1 MSTSNINFV
10 YSSAIDVL
18 KRLTLVLGTKT
29 SHELADAL
37 GCSPQTVS
45 GWRSRNKVPY
55 SYCVD
60 VAVRMGVSLD
70 WLLTGLGPV
79 KRSADVSSEYL
90 PAPDSDIQQLQEAR
104 IAYQKPM
111 TELTEDEKYLL
122 EMYRDLDKDDRRDI
136 QYHLEQKKRFQEL
149 ESEVDSLR
157 KREQSDSS
165 D

>member
-1 MSTSNINFV
+1 MSTDNINFV
-10 YSSAIDVL
+10 YNSATDVL
-18 KRLTLVLGTKT
+18 ARLTIILGTKT

-60 VAVRMGVSLD
+60 VAVRTGVSLD

-79 KRSADVSSEYL
+79 RRLAEVSAEYISNQE
-90 PAPDSDIQQLQEAR
+90 SDIQQLQETH
-104 IAYQKPM
+104 IAYQRPM
-111 TELTEDEKYLL
+111 TELTEEEKYLL
-122 EMYRDLDKDDRRDI
+122 EMFRDLDKDDRRDI

-149 ESEVDSLR
+149 ESRVDSLR
-157 KREQSDSS
+157 KQEQSDSG